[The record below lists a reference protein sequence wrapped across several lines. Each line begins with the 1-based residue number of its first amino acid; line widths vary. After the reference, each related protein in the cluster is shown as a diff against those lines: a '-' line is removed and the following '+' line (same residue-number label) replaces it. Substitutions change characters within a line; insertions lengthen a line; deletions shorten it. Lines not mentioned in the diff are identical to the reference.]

1 MVGKPVHAK
10 LPILYGAVVQ
20 LAGDK
25 SLKMITVW
33 FRIPSA
39 LPSWAGLTTSQVTG

>member
-1 MVGKPVHAK
+1 MEINLIIG
-10 LPILYGAVVQ
+10 LMPIYGAVVQ

-33 FRIPSA
+33 FRIPFA
-39 LPSWAGLTTSQVTG
+39 PPSWAGLTTSQVTG